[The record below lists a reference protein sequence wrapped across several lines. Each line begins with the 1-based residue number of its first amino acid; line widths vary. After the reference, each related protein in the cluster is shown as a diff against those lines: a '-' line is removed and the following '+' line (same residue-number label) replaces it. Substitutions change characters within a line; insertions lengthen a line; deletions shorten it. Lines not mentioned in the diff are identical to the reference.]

1 VPFHYRKINIQP
13 RPYQQPTTPGWM
25 TGLSV
30 ETGRVAAE
38 RGHVVGTLLSLPAAG
53 PMFEAYSQ
61 ARRNLAGG
69 RAPTVFPVPRG
80 AEWG

>member
-1 VPFHYRKINIQP
+1 MPFHYRKINIQP

-30 ETGRVAAE
+30 ETGRMAAE

-61 ARRNLAGG
+61 ARRNSGWRGGPDRFSCAAGAG
-69 RAPTVFPVPRG
+69 VG
-80 AEWG
+80 